1 MCFYNAEIKVVQNLT
16 SPEDSPETIND
27 VLMSTSSFQDI
38 SCYSLLVVF
47 LDLDT
52 SQRRS
57 LTTEELLLFFCR
69 RCISEFEVVSGM

>member
-1 MCFYNAEIKVVQNLT
+1 MCSYNAEIKVVQNLT

-52 SQRRS
+52 SQRRG
-57 LTTEELLLFFCR
+57 LTTEELMIFSCR